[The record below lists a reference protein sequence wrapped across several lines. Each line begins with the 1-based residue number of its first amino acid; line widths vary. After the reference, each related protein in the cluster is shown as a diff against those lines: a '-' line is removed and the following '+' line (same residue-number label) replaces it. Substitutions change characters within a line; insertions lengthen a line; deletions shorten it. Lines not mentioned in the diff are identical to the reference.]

1 MLGATLT
8 TAPTWQETSASA
20 LTRSRST
27 WSMTAISPGW
37 RRLVRSLVR
46 RSSRAVALTPG
57 RPSSRARPIASA
69 RSGSFCFSRTRRSV
83 VGDGSFITCHPARAR
98 SRTAETACVQA
109 CPFAHSLRL
118 FGGRG
123 GRPPTKTLLVRGGR
137 GGRPPTKALLILGAA
152 IQGSGCRAVT
162 APLRPRSEEHT
173 SELQSREN
181 LVCRLLL
188 EKKKQ
193 HDT

>member
-1 MLGATLT
+1 
-8 TAPTWQETSASA
+8 
-20 LTRSRST
+20 
-27 WSMTAISPGW
+27 
-37 RRLVRSLVR
+37 
-46 RSSRAVALTPG
+46 AVALTPG

-137 GGRPPTKALLILGAA
+137 GGRPPTKALLFWGPRFRGRGVGPSPLLSGPRHEVLRVGA
-152 IQGSGCRAVT
+152 RA
-162 APLRPRSEEHT
+162 HG
-173 SELQSREN
+173 
-181 LVCRLLL
+181 
-188 EKKKQ
+188 
-193 HDT
+193 

>member
-1 MLGATLT
+1 
-8 TAPTWQETSASA
+8 
-20 LTRSRST
+20 
-27 WSMTAISPGW
+27 TAISPGW

-123 GRPPTKTLLVRGGR
+123 GSSSHQNTAIIRGAWRVVPPPKHCLFGGRHSGGR
-137 GGRPPTKALLILGAA
+137 GVGPSPLL
-152 IQGSGCRAVT
+152 
-162 APLRPRSEEHT
+162 
-173 SELQSREN
+173 
-181 LVCRLLL
+181 
-188 EKKKQ
+188 
-193 HDT
+193 

>member
-1 MLGATLT
+1 
-8 TAPTWQETSASA
+8 
-20 LTRSRST
+20 
-27 WSMTAISPGW
+27 TAISPGW

-123 GRPPTKTLLVRGGR
+123 GRPPTKTLLVRGAVGVVPPPKHCLFWGPRFRGR
-137 GGRPPTKALLILGAA
+137 GVGPSPLL
-152 IQGSGCRAVT
+152 
-162 APLRPRSEEHT
+162 
-173 SELQSREN
+173 
-181 LVCRLLL
+181 
-188 EKKKQ
+188 
-193 HDT
+193 